1 MTEADFGSSPSRDL
15 KMFFTD
21 LYKAPKVTFS
31 KFRHVQAPPPDYGD
45 PDLVS
50 KDKIRQKAAV
60 RKYLD
65 EKIRGDWEFDW
76 PPRRA
81 AAPSP
86 PPRPEVVAALS
97 LAEAADAEAVPEEG
111 SQDDSTPK
119 AAGDGP
125 GTPQS
130 HPDAAT
136 GLASPPPDAVANAD
150 PEVDSAAHMDGVPDA
165 APASDTPQQD
175 ARAGPYD
182 NAIDDGNESDDD
194 DDGNSS
200 DYSVFSEDEFHF
212 RPRLEWESEI
222 SDDDSD
228 DDGASAT
235 SCHFRFESPDT
246 VGETIRAE
254 ALSKKEK
261 RRRAA
266 REEAGWNDG
275 VACFEARR
283 DAWTGAKTVRLKK
296 KPASPTSG
304 LASLSPR
311 RLFFRSSPPTSPL
324 SSSPN
329 DRRSGDSPRTLSDGS
344 DPAGAPLAKSYT
356 KSSTLSA
363 PVASLPIETLIPLA
377 PPLLPPANAMRSSI
391 SPSVYPA
398 LYDKLVVNG
407 LTPSCPVNLSDMIR
421 ACVVGWK
428 RDGEWPPRAA
438 VDPPPPRRRKKKKSV
453 DAGQHAGGG
462 QRRMSLGL
470 LGREGDG
477 GGIRRSVQKFFGHG
491 HVA

>member
-1 MTEADFGSSPSRDL
+1 MTEAHFGSSPGRDL

-21 LYKAPKVTFS
+21 LYKSPKVTFA
-31 KFRHVQAPPPDYGD
+31 KFRHVQTPPPDYGD

-50 KDKIRQKAAV
+50 KDKARQKAAV

-65 EKIRGDWEFDW
+65 EKIRGDWEFEW
-76 PPRRA
+76 PPRLA
-81 AAPSP
+81 AAPP
-86 PPRPEVVAALS
+86 PPIRPEVDAALAA
-97 LAEAADAEAVPEEG
+97 AETADTAAVPEES
-111 SQDDSTPK
+111 SQESTPK
-119 AAGDGP
+119 AAGNGP

-130 HPDAAT
+130 HSNAAT
-136 GLASPPPDAVANAD
+136 GLASPPPDAVDNPD
-150 PEVDSAAHMDGVPDA
+150 PGGEAAAHMDGIPDA
-165 APASDTPQQD
+165 VPTSDSAQRDGPT
-175 ARAGPYD
+175 GPYD

-194 DDGNSS
+194 ESS

-228 DDGASAT
+228 HDGASAT

-266 REEAGWNDG
+266 REEARWNDG

-304 LASLSPR
+304 LSSLSPR

-344 DPAGAPLAKSYT
+344 DPVGAPLTKNHT
-356 KSSTLSA
+356 KSSSLSA
-363 PVASLPIETLIPLA
+363 PAVTLPIETLIPLA
-377 PPLLPPANAMRSSI
+377 PPLLPPTNAMRSSI

-438 VDPPPPRRRKKKKSV
+438 VDPPPPRRKKKKSG
-453 DAGQHAGGG
+453 DAGQGAGGG
-462 QRRMSLGL
+462 QRRLSLGL